1 MSFPDSDIYAMWT
14 DGEVGYFEVIAG
26 TQFGFIHSQPPGV
39 QTMATS
45 RNFNRLHLNTLHR
58 ETAPQVSGPKPDPPV
73 DHLGFST
80 ANSWLLIALG
90 IPAVVV

>member
-1 MSFPDSDIYAMWT
+1 
-14 DGEVGYFEVIAG
+14 
-26 TQFGFIHSQPPGV
+26 
-39 QTMATS
+39 MATS